1 MTASHSATAATPGS
15 APTPPVRTA
24 EYRALAL
31 MYAAQG
37 LPSGLAFYA
46 LGALIRRGGHG
57 VEDVGLIGL
66 AFLPWAL
73 KFLWAAPIDNACA
86 RWGHGRVVGVT
97 QALIV
102 LATLALVPFPP
113 GQQLHA
119 ALAGVLLLNTLA
131 ATQDIATNA
140 YAVARLQGR
149 AAGPANAIQVAAFIT
164 GMLVGGGGL
173 LAVVER
179 IDWAGAMLGLAALL
193 ALLYLPLALDRRWL
207 AVPVAAAET
216 ARPPSATPA
225 RLRDLRRH
233 ADLGWALLL
242 ALVFKFASTAVET
255 LAQPWL
261 VDRGLSLAQVGGL
274 QTLRLLATAAG
285 GVLLG
290 IPLVRRLG
298 NRRAVLASALLAT
311 ALLGA
316 TWALEAADVRA
327 LQLLAL
333 AFGLEALAA
342 GTLYVAIWAL
352 FMNWA
357 SPERPGTDY
366 TAMQCCESLANAL
379 AAGAIGGLGAR
390 WGYGPAFAAA
400 WGTGFVVLGLM
411 ALALARLQ
419 LQQKAAG

>member
-1 MTASHSATAATPGS
+1 MTAVTSDPAA
-15 APTPPVRTA
+15 APTAGARAA

-46 LGALIRRGGHG
+46 LGALIRQSGHG
-57 VEDVGLIGL
+57 VEDVGLVGL

-73 KFLWAAPIDNACA
+73 KFLWAAPIDNACT
-86 RWGHGRVVGVT
+86 RWGHGRVVAVT

-102 LATLALVPFPP
+102 LATLALIPFPP

-119 ALAGVLLLNTLA
+119 VLAGVLVLNTLA

-149 AAGPANAIQVAAFIT
+149 AAGPANAIQVAAFIA

-173 LAVVER
+173 LMVMAR
-179 IDWAGAMLGLAALL
+179 IGWGGAMLGLAVLL
-193 ALLYLPLALDRRWL
+193 SGLYLPLLLDRRWL
-207 AVPVAAAET
+207 DAPMHAVQT
-216 ARPPSATPA
+216 SGRA

-233 ADLGWALLL
+233 PDLGWALAL
-242 ALVFKFASTAVET
+242 ALVFKFSSSAVET

-261 VDRGLSLAQVGGL
+261 VDRALSLAQIGSL
-274 QTLRLLATAAG
+274 QTLRLVATAAG

-290 IPLVRRLG
+290 IALVRRLG
-298 NRRAVLASALLAT
+298 NKRAVLASGVLAT

-316 TWALEAADVRA
+316 TWALNAADVRE
-327 LQLLAL
+327 LRWLAL
-333 AFGLEALAA
+333 ALGIEAVAA
-342 GTLYVAIWAL
+342 GALYVAIWAL

-366 TAMQCCESLANAL
+366 TAMQCSESLANAV

-400 WGTGFVVLGLM
+400 WGAGVVVLGLM
-411 ALALARLQ
+411 ALALVRLRLQ
-419 LQQKAAG
+419 QGGVE

>member
-1 MTASHSATAATPGS
+1 MTSDIRLHAS
-15 APTPPVRTA
+15 

-46 LGALIRRGGHG
+46 LGALIRQGGHG

-73 KFLWAAPIDNACA
+73 KFLWAAPIDNACT

-102 LATLALVPFPP
+102 LATLALIPFPA
-113 GQQLHA
+113 GQQLPA
-119 ALAGVLLLNTLA
+119 ALAGVLVLNTLS

-140 YAVARLQGR
+140 YAVTRLQGR

-164 GMLVGGGGL
+164 GMLMGGGGML
-173 LAVVER
+173 MVVER
-179 IDWAGAMLGLAALL
+179 IGWAGGMAGLAALL
-193 ALLYLPLALDRRWL
+193 AGLYLPLALDRRWL
-207 AVPVAAAET
+207 AAP
-216 ARPPSATPA
+216 PPSADSRLVSAVGTPAARA

-242 ALVFKFASTAVET
+242 ALVFKFSSTAVET
-255 LAQPWL
+255 LVQPWL
-261 VDRGLSLAQVGGL
+261 VDQALTLTQIGSLQTVRLIGTAVGG
-274 QTLRLLATAAG
+274 
-285 GVLLG
+285 VVLG

-298 NRRAVLASALLAT
+298 NRRAVLASGALAT
-311 ALLGA
+311 LLLGT
-316 TWALEAADVRA
+316 TWALNAANVYHW
-327 LQLLAL
+327 QWLAL
-333 AFGLEALAA
+333 AFGIEALAA
-342 GTLYVAIWAL
+342 GALYVAIWAL

-366 TAMQCCESLANAL
+366 TAMQCCESLANGV

-390 WGYGPAFAAA
+390 WGYGMAFAAA
-400 WGTGFVVLGLM
+400 WVAGVVVLALM
-411 ALALARLQ
+411 ALAVARLR
-419 LQQKAAG
+419 LLRETAR

>member
-1 MTASHSATAATPGS
+1 MTSDLRLHAS
-15 APTPPVRTA
+15 

-46 LGALIRRGGHG
+46 LGALIRQGGHG

-86 RWGHGRVVGVT
+86 RWGHGRVVGMM

-102 LATLALVPFPP
+102 LATLALIPFPP
-113 GQQLHA
+113 GPQLHA
-119 ALAGVLLLNTLA
+119 ALAGVLLLNTLS

-140 YAVARLQGR
+140 YAVTRLQGR

-164 GMLVGGGGL
+164 GMLMGGGGL
-173 LAVVER
+173 LMV
-179 IDWAGAMLGLAALL
+179 IGHIGWAAGMAGLAALL
-193 ALLYLPLALDRRWL
+193 AVLYLPLMLDRRWL
-207 AVPVAAAET
+207 AAPAASAGSPVVSPAE
-216 ARPPSATPA
+216 APATPA

-242 ALVFKFASTAVET
+242 ALVFKFSSTAVET
-255 LAQPWL
+255 LVQPWL
-261 VDRGLSLAQVGGL
+261 VDRPLDLAQIGSL
-274 QTLRLLATAAG
+274 QTVRLIATALG
-285 GVLLG
+285 GVVLG

-298 NRRAVLASALLAT
+298 NRRAVLASGGLAT
-311 ALLGA
+311 LLLGTA
-316 TWALEAADVRA
+316 WGLDAAGVSEMHW
-327 LQLLAL
+327 LAL
-333 AFGLEALAA
+333 AFGIEAMAA
-342 GTLYVAIWAL
+342 GALYVAIWAL

-366 TAMQCCESLANAL
+366 TAMQCCESLANAV

-390 WGYGPAFAAA
+390 WGYGTAFAAA
-400 WGTGFVVLGLM
+400 WGAGVVVLALI
-411 ALALARLQ
+411 ALAVARLQ
-419 LQQKAAG
+419 VTREAAS

>member
-1 MTASHSATAATPGS
+1 MTSDSRPGG
-15 APTPPVRTA
+15 RTA

-46 LGALIRRGGHG
+46 LGALIRQGGHG

-102 LATLALVPFPP
+102 LATLALIPFPP
-113 GQQLHA
+113 GPHLHA
-119 ALAGVLLLNTLA
+119 ALAGVLVLNTLS

-140 YAVARLQGR
+140 YAVARLRGH

-164 GMLVGGGGL
+164 GMLMGGGGL
-173 LAVVER
+173 LMIVEH
-179 IDWAGAMLGLAALL
+179 IGWSGAIFGLAALL
-193 ALLYLPLALDRRWL
+193 AVLYLPLTLDRRWL
-207 AVPVAAAET
+207 AVPASPAGYPVRSLAMWPMEA
-216 ARPPSATPA
+216 PATQA

-233 ADLGWALLL
+233 ADLSWALLL
-242 ALVFKFASTAVET
+242 ALVFKFSSTAVET

-261 VDRGLSLAQVGGL
+261 VDRVLNLTQIGSL
-274 QTLRLLATAAG
+274 QTLRLIATATG

-298 NRRAVLASALLAT
+298 NRRAVLVSGGLAT
-311 ALLGA
+311 VLLGT
-316 TWALEAADVRA
+316 TWGLNAAGVHEMVW
-327 LQLLAL
+327 LAL
-333 AFGLEALAA
+333 AFSVEALAA
-342 GTLYVAIWAL
+342 GALYVAIWAL

-366 TAMQCCESLANAL
+366 TAMQCCESLANAV
-379 AAGAIGGLGAR
+379 AAGVIGGLGAR
-390 WGYGPAFAAA
+390 WGYGTAFAVA
-400 WGTGFVVLGLM
+400 WGTGFLVLGLM
-411 ALALARLQ
+411 ALAVVRLRLPQEMAR
-419 LQQKAAG
+419 